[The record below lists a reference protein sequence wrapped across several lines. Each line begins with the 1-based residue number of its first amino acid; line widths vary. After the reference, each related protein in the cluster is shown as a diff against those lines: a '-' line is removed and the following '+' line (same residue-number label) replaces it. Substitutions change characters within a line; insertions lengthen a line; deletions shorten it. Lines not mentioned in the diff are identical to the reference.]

1 VKHKLM
7 APTTIVTF
15 LLICIATQSIATTD
29 FTISYQ
35 LINEADSSHS
45 HILNVV
51 IPQALIDHYRSL
63 THKSTTILDFPKFVT
78 PYALKPI
85 ANCLREVYPDDED
98 FANSVLMIVHQI
110 PYEETVEAYY
120 PAETILRNSGDC
132 DLTSVMAASIL
143 KAGGLDAVLLFYE
156 SEEHMNVGVHL
167 TQPPRNARTPVFFLI
182 NNDVKYYIAE
192 TTSSNWKN
200 SWRVGECP
208 DDLKNTTVQIITLE
222 GAEQI
227 TPGQVFASFTNLDPT
242 KIEFEVSPMVTFE
255 GATVTVKGKVT
266 PAVKNENI
274 TIYWNQNGKTWQ
286 ILSIVVT
293 TADGQFE
300 YTWKPNFGF
309 LDTIE
314 ILVSW
319 MGNQQYAGTLSQIKV
334 AMILSPIAVTGIT
347 AVTAIVIVGLIYWK
361 RRKRITP
368 SMPPISPDILEPHTP
383 SH

>member
-1 VKHKLM
+1 M

-29 FTISYQ
+29 FKISYQ
-35 LINEADSSHS
+35 LINEADSSCS

-98 FANSVLMIVHQI
+98 FANSVPMMVHQI

-120 PAETILRNSGDC
+120 PAETILRNNGDC

-143 KAGGLDAVLLFYE
+143 KAGGLDVVLLFYE
-156 SEEHMNVGVHL
+156 SEEHMNVGIHL
-167 TQPPRNARTPVFFLI
+167 RQPPRNARTPVFFLV

-192 TTSSNWKN
+192 TTSANWKN

-208 DDLKNTTVQIITLE
+208 DDLKNTTVQIVTLE
-222 GAEQI
+222 GVEQI
-227 TPGQVFASFTNLDPT
+227 SPRQVFASFTTLDPT
-242 KIEFEVSPMVTFE
+242 EIKFEVSPMVAFE
-255 GATVTVKGKVT
+255 GSTVTVKGKVT
-266 PAVKNENI
+266 PGVKNENI

-286 ILSIVVT
+286 ILAIVVT
-293 TADGQFE
+293 TRDGQFE
-300 YTWKPNFGF
+300 YTWKPNFGGF
-309 LDTIE
+309 LDALE
-314 ILVSW
+314 IRVSW
-319 MGNQQYAGTLSQIKV
+319 TGNQQYAGTVSQIKV
-334 AMILSPIAVTGIT
+334 VMILSPIVVTGIT
-347 AVTAIVIVGLIYWK
+347 AVTAIAIVGLIYRN

-368 SMPPISPDILEPHTP
+368 STPLISPDILEPHTP